1 MCLKGCSRFVTR
13 AGVCA
18 LLMFVPLAR
27 AQNSSVVPLIP
38 AANWHL
44 ASSQDVDVNEVS
56 RWGGDGAIEREY
68 GVQSAQYR
76 TYRLEDKLAGA
87 LQVAGVVIE
96 QAADTSAAYGLLT
109 YYRAEDMAPEKGM
122 DLTVSGAQGALAVRG
137 KVFLRFF
144 RLAGSHLSADQFRAL
159 LILVAGTRP
168 SADGMAGLP
177 APLPTAGLV
186 SGSEKYLLGLEA
198 ARRVLPSFDSDLIGF
213 AEGAEVEVGQYAIGS
228 GKSNPAGATQGG
240 TRATVLAITYPTPQI
255 ARERFKLM
263 EKMLGIN
270 QERGNESVY
279 GKRSSSFVFLAL
291 NSGSKSAATKVLD
304 EFAVS
309 EQVSWDQ
316 RYPGR
321 KSVVLQM
328 LELILANLLL
338 LFLLASF
345 AIFGGISIVLSKRLA
360 RKWLPDWEWGSEE
373 GKSLITLNLR
383 Q

>member
-144 RLAGSHLSADQFRAL
+144 GLAGSHLSADQFRAL

-177 APLPTAGLV
+177 TPLPTAGLV

-198 ARRVLPSFDSDLIGF
+198 ARRVLPSFDS
-213 AEGAEVEVGQYAIGS
+213 
-228 GKSNPAGATQGG
+228 
-240 TRATVLAITYPTPQI
+240 VLAITYPTPQI
-255 ARERFKLM
+255 ARQRFKLM